1 MGGIGCAIWILVF
14 ALFGVL
20 LGEKVIAQNG
30 PIATII
36 GIVIMLGAPAIVV
49 VFVVGLVKR
58 AKDQKE

>member
-58 AKDQKE
+58 AKDKKE

>member
-1 MGGIGCAIWILVF
+1 
-14 ALFGVL
+14 

-58 AKDQKE
+58 AKDKKE